1 MNHIHMAPAET
12 GHAMNQ
18 LTAAATDLTT
28 GWSGAAAAI
37 RAAAAQLGSGVLGHA
52 FLQGYQGHADAV
64 FAAADKRTPVPGQLA
79 GAGHQS
85 IGMYTTADAD
95 SASVIGQAGAAH

>member
-1 MNHIHMAPAET
+1 MNIHMGPAET

-18 LTAAATDLTT
+18 LAAAGTDLTT

-37 RAAAAQLGSGVLGHA
+37 RAAAGQLGNGVLGQA

-64 FAAADKRTPVPGQLA
+64 SAAADGRTPVPGQLA
-79 GAGHQS
+79 GTGHQS

-95 SASVIGQAGAAH
+95 SAGVFDQTTAAH